1 MFSEC
6 KYPVAVS
13 CTCDRHPPPFVHPH
27 AHVPSRDS
35 LTCSLDA
42 SKFLSQSQSR
52 LSLGQPEPSFNRNP
66 SDRQR
71 PSSRAAQAYLQRRNM
86 PNPYHSQAMSRFA
99 FASRTSNAPAPLFY
113 SATDDFREE
122 DDHVEHDREM
132 ADHYAL
138 QRSRRQFGASNLSE
152 SSGAED
158 DGVERSDHTIEA
170 DQRSEHDQQGYGL
183 GRGIKS
189 SWRGDKPARGRSNST
204 VKLHDEDRDSS
215 VPLSEST
222 DQSSRGR
229 PLVDVELESTNHES
243 IEALERDELLGHN
256 DAPAPSY
263 QSFRNMPRPKRGRS
277 PLRTTLPIP
286 QETDEDTLLEHPRPL
301 SPDRQTE
308 SDNVPEEPVSPP
320 RHNFFWAELFVIV
333 QCGILGI
340 WFISLLQE
348 SPPDKK
354 NPIGDTIY
362 TVLRSSFHLIGIY
375 SLVSIIV
382 GLLWLSLLRSFA
394 RPLVGLLLIA
404 VPVISFSF
412 FLYPFISSFKG
423 SWNGGSVQDRAM
435 RWLSI
440 GPLCFAVF
448 WVYTVVKARHSYD
461 KAVGM
466 LEFSSDILRA
476 QFPLLLVGIATLAAV
491 VLWSWIWILMFTRL
505 FLGGHFSSN
514 KSRWFIDTST
524 WWLGVAFFLDYFWAL
539 SVIAGVQRATTA
551 ATVSQW
557 YFHRNSTPAP
567 APSSIVSAS
576 LKHATYTMAGTI
588 CMSTILSL
596 LVRLP
601 LIVLPRR
608 LAGMLSM
615 CAFNLMP
622 TPIAALTNPLALTYA
637 SIHGV
642 PLSQAARS
650 LSQMSFISASSPTTT
665 LGPSS
670 FQTYGRPSIQ
680 SYRLAKLLLHAIRWV
695 ITLSLGFGGWVST
708 ARMLDIGGGAVPYK
722 GSLYAYVVG
731 LISAAIGWGALGA
744 MEGVLG
750 GILDAVLVCWGSEVG
765 ADGKG
770 EARYCVDAG
779 RLFGNEVGVGR
790 ARYDV

>member
-1 MFSEC
+1 
-6 KYPVAVS
+6 
-13 CTCDRHPPPFVHPH
+13 
-27 AHVPSRDS
+27 VPS
-35 LTCSLDA
+35 DA

-52 LSLGQPEPSFNRNP
+52 LSLGGQPESTFNRNP

-86 PNPYHSQAMSRFA
+86 PNPYNSQAMSRFA

-152 SSGAED
+152 SSEVED
-158 DGVERSDHTIEA
+158 DGIYRSDHTIEA
-170 DQRSEHDQQGYGL
+170 DRGEVDAPDYGL

-189 SWRGDKPARGRSNST
+189 SWKGDKPARGRST
-204 VKLHDEDRDSS
+204 ILTKGDDEERESS

-222 DQSSRGR
+222 DPSSRGKGK
-229 PLVDVELESTNHES
+229 LVDVELESTDRDS
-243 IEALERDELLGHN
+243 IEALEQDELLGHKEES
-256 DAPAPSY
+256 PPSY
-263 QSFRNMPRPKRGRS
+263 QQFRNAPRSKRGRS

-286 QETDEDTLLEHPRPL
+286 QETDEDTYLEHPRPI
-301 SPDRQTE
+301 SPDRQT
-308 SDNVPEEPVSPP
+308 VPEIVPENPTTPP

-333 QCGILGI
+333 QCAIIGVF
-340 WFISLLQE
+340 FISLLQE
-348 SPPDKK
+348 SPPSRK

-362 TVLRSSFHLIGIY
+362 TVLRSSFHLIAVY

-382 GLLWLSLLRSFA
+382 GLLWLSLLRSYA
-394 RPLVGLLLIA
+394 RRLVMLILVA

-412 FLYPFISSFKG
+412 FLYPMISSFKG
-423 SWNGGSVQDRAM
+423 SWHGDSLQDKFM
-435 RWLSI
+435 RWLSF
-440 GPLCFAVF
+440 GPLALTFF
-448 WVYTVVKARHSYD
+448 WIYTAWKGRHSLD
-461 KAVGM
+461 KAAAM
-466 LEFSSDILRA
+466 LEFSSEVLRA
-476 QFPLLLVGIATLAAV
+476 QFPLLIVGIVTLAAV
-491 VLWSWIWILMFTRL
+491 ILWSWIWILMFTRL
-505 FLGGHFSSN
+505 FLGGHFVGN
-514 KSRWFIDTST
+514 KSRWIIDAST
-524 WWLGVAFFLDYFWAL
+524 WWLGIAFFLDYFWTL

-551 ATVSQW
+551 AAVSQW
-557 YFHRNSTPAP
+557 YFHRNSVPAP
-567 APSSIVSAS
+567 PAWTVVQASVS
-576 LKHATYTMAGTI
+576 HATYTMAGTI
-588 CMSTILSL
+588 CMSTLISL

-601 LIVLPRR
+601 LIILPRR
-608 LAGMLSM
+608 IAGMISM
-615 CAFNLMP
+615 CAYSMVP
-622 TPIAALTNPLALTYA
+622 TPIAAMTNPLTLTFA

-642 PLSQAARS
+642 PLSQAARG
-650 LSQMSFISASSPTTT
+650 LSQLSFISPASPTTT
-665 LGPSS
+665 LGPRD
-670 FQTYGRPSIQ
+670 FKNNGRPSIQ

-708 ARMLDIGGGAVPYK
+708 ARMLQISNGSVPYK

-765 ADGKG
+765 RDGDG

-779 RLFGNEVGVGR
+779 RLFGNEVIGQERG
-790 ARYDV
+790 RYDV

>member
-1 MFSEC
+1 M
-6 KYPVAVS
+6 
-13 CTCDRHPPPFVHPH
+13 
-27 AHVPSRDS
+27 
-35 LTCSLDA
+35 
-42 SKFLSQSQSR
+42 Q
-52 LSLGQPEPSFNRNP
+52 
-66 SDRQR
+66 
-71 PSSRAAQAYLQRRNM
+71 
-86 PNPYHSQAMSRFA
+86 NPYNSQAASRFA

-152 SSGAED
+152 SSEVDD
-158 DGVERSDHTIEA
+158 DGVQRSDVTIEA
-170 DQRSEHDQQGYGL
+170 DRDENDVPGYGL

-189 SWRGDKPARGRSNST
+189 SWKGDKPARGRSST
-204 VKLHDEDRDSS
+204 MTKFEDEERESS

-222 DQSSRGR
+222 DPSSRGR
-229 PLVDVELESTNHES
+229 GHLVDVELESTDRES
-243 IEALERDELLGHN
+243 IEEFERDELLGHREE
-256 DAPAPSY
+256 PPPSY
-263 QSFRNMPRPKRGRS
+263 QQLRNKPKGRRGRS

-286 QETDEDTLLEHPRPL
+286 QETDEDTFLEHRPI
-301 SPDRQTE
+301 SPDRQTVP
-308 SDNVPEEPVSPP
+308 DVVPENPTSPP
-320 RHNFFWAELFVIV
+320 RHNFFWAELFIIT
-333 QCGILGI
+333 QCAIIGVF
-340 WFISLLQE
+340 FISLLQE
-348 SPPDKK
+348 TPPSRK

-394 RPLVGLLLIA
+394 RRLVILILVA

-423 SWNGGSVQDRAM
+423 SWHGDSMQDRAM
-435 RWLSI
+435 RWLSF
-440 GPLCFAVF
+440 GPLAFAVF
-448 WVYTVVKARHSYD
+448 WVYTAFKGRHSLD
-461 KAVGM
+461 KAAGM
-466 LEFSSDILRA
+466 LEFSGEILRA
-476 QFPLLLVGIATLAAV
+476 QFPLLVVGIATLASV
-491 VLWSWIWILMFTRL
+491 ILWSWIWIIMFTRL
-505 FLGGHFSSN
+505 FLGGHFTST
-514 KSRWFIDTST
+514 KSRWIIDAST
-524 WWLGVAFFLDYFWAL
+524 WWLGVAFFLDYFWTL

-557 YFHRNSTPAP
+557 YFHRNSVPSPPAWT
-567 APSSIVSAS
+567 VVQAS
-576 LKHATYTMAGTI
+576 LGHATYTMAGTI
-588 CMSTILSL
+588 CMSTLISL
-596 LVRLP
+596 MVRLP

-608 LAGMLSM
+608 IAGMISM
-615 CAFNLMP
+615 CAYSMVP
-622 TPIAALTNPLALTYA
+622 TPIAALTNPLTLTFA

-642 PLSQAARS
+642 PLSQAARG
-650 LSQMSFISASSPTTT
+650 LSQMSFISVASPTTT
-665 LGPSS
+665 LGPRD
-670 FQTYGRPSIQ
+670 FKNNGRPSIQ

-708 ARMLDIGGGAVPYK
+708 ARMLQLGNGGSVPYK

-750 GILDAVLVCWGSEVG
+750 GILDAVLICWGSEVG
-765 ADGKG
+765 RDGDG

-779 RLFGNEVGVGR
+779 RLFGNEVIGQERGR
-790 ARYDV
+790 YEV